1 MNVTLIGMP
10 GSGKSVVGVLLA
22 KKMNLHFVDGDLEIQ
37 RTHRMLLKDI
47 IKEKG
52 LEGFRQIENEV
63 NCRINTEDAVIAP
76 GGSIIYCPE
85 AMEHYRSMGPV
96 VYLKLSLS
104 ELEKR
109 LGNLKERG
117 VVLKEGMTLRDLY
130 EERVPLYE
138 AYADL
143 TVDEA
148 HLDAGST
155 MEAVFRRLQESN
167 LFTKE

>member
-37 RTHRMLLKDI
+37 RRQGKLLKDI

-52 LEGFRQIENEV
+52 LEEFRRIENEV
-63 NCRINTEDAVIAP
+63 NCSLDKENAVFAP

-85 AMEHYRSMGPV
+85 AMEHYKSLGPV
-96 VYLKLSLS
+96 VYLKLSLE
-104 ELEKR
+104 ELKKR
-109 LGNLKERG
+109 LGNLTERG
-117 VVLKEGMTLRDLY
+117 VVFREGMSLKDLY

-138 AYADL
+138 QYADL
-143 TVDEA
+143 TVDEE
-148 HLDAGST
+148 HLDVGNT
-155 MEAVFRRLQESN
+155 MEAVYRKLALYKR
-167 LFTKE
+167 